1 MPQTKE
7 NSNNGISITAEL
19 KLGQLLV
26 SFVIG
31 IVGFFLKYFDT
42 RFNL

>member
-7 NSNNGISITAEL
+7 NSNSSISITAEL